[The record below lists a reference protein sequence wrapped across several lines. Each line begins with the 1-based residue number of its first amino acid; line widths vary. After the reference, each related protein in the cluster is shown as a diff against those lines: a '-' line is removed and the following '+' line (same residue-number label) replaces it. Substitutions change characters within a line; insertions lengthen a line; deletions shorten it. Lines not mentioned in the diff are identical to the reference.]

1 MTTDAVNSD
10 AGGPSDA
17 RSRRPCPTCGGEA
30 ASDGRDRPF
39 CSRRCRLIDLG
50 RWFNEEYAVP
60 GEDAFS
66 LDMPGFSSESADDD
80 VDRR

>member
-1 MTTDAVNSD
+1 MTVDAD
-10 AGGPSDA
+10 GGPVAPSG
-17 RSRRPCPTCGGEA
+17 RPCPTCGGEA
-30 ASDGRDRPF
+30 ARDGRDRPF
-39 CSRRCRLIDLG
+39 CSRRCRMIDLG

-66 LDMPGFSSESADDD
+66 LDMPGFSSEGTDDD